1 MAYRLLADVTVVVH
15 LAFLL
20 YVTFG
25 GFLAW
30 RWPRTLVLHVVAVV
44 WGFATVLVGFDCPL
58 TDLETWAR
66 RRAGIAGLPPSGF
79 IDHYLTGVIYPE
91 SAVGLVRAAVAVTIV
106 VSWLGWWLRRRRVS
120 RVASRLTRQ

>member
-1 MAYRLLADVTVVVH
+1 MAYRLLADVTVAAH

-30 RWPRTLVLHVVAVV
+30 RWPRTLALHVVAVV
-44 WGFATVLVGFDCPL
+44 WGFATVLAGFDCPL
-58 TDLETWAR
+58 TDLENWAR
-66 RRAGIAGLPPSGF
+66 RRAGIEGLPPSGF
-79 IDHYLTGVIYPE
+79 IDHYLTGVIYPD

-106 VSWLGWWLRRRRVS
+106 VSWFGWWLRRRRVS